1 VEKKRTRKLYNI
13 KISLENGQAV
23 ASKLALLLSQ
33 RHFKNVQTRSSETSA
48 SCDPW
53 CQCHINF
60 FFVPA
65 PKYFYMF
72 LPSIRLVN
80 DLRLRQGG
88 AILRGGGG
96 GSVNKQSYD
105 YSEGMGG

>member
-1 VEKKRTRKLYNI
+1 V
-13 KISLENGQAV
+13 QAATPGV
-23 ASKLALLLSQ
+23 
-33 RHFKNVQTRSSETSA
+33 NE
-48 SCDPW
+48 
-53 CQCHINF
+53 CHINF

-88 AILRGGGG
+88 GVVLTNNLMTIPKVWVAKLKR
-96 GSVNKQSYD
+96 
-105 YSEGMGG
+105 